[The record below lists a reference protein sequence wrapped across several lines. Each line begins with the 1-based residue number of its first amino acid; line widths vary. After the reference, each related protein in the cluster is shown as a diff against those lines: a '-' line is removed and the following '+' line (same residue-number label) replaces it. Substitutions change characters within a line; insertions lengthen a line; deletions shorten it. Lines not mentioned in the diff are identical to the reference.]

1 MSVGRAQGI
10 LIGPRTTI
18 YALLQAYPFLEAF
31 LLVRVRG
38 FEALHD
44 ERARTR
50 WARVMTLD
58 DVGLRLNKPWQ
69 QLVREIAAEVERG
82 IGRMPRIADAPRRIV
97 EDERRLGELRDI
109 ADGLEAGA
117 PLQEMAARWRAATD
131 DLEQAETAALGAAL
145 SAAAVAGRK
154 AADRAVAE
162 AARSG
167 ETALVAPPRGHPLDT
182 LRREAG
188 HVAELCSGLKAELDR
203 LGGSPTRRRWQREKP
218 LVSRFVGR
226 LSAVELRFRREQQ
239 AWFPALAVHGVDGP
253 RTLLEARQAGA
264 LETLRRLRLAVDGDD
279 ASSVAEAGARL
290 VDALEDLL
298 AQDERV
304 LEPLATRYFSAD
316 DWGAVRELEDGVG
329 WSLIRP
335 PPAWPR
341 S

>member
-1 MSVGRAQGI
+1 MSVGRAQDI
-10 LIGPRTTI
+10 LIGPRTTV
-18 YALLQAYPFLEAF
+18 YALLQAYPFLESF

-38 FEALHD
+38 FEALRD

-50 WARVMTLD
+50 WARVMTID
-58 DVGLRLNKPWQ
+58 DVGLRLNMPWQ

-82 IGRMPRIADAPRRIV
+82 IGRLPRVADAPRRIV
-97 EDERRLGELRDI
+97 DDERRLGELRDI
-109 ADGLEAGA
+109 VDGLEAGA
-117 PLQEMAARWRAATD
+117 PLLEMAARWRAATD
-131 DLEQAETAALGAAL
+131 DLEQAETAALDAAL
-145 SAAAVAGRK
+145 SAAAVAGRA
-154 AADRAVAE
+154 AADRAVA
-162 AARSG
+162 AAAGSG
-167 ETALVAPPRGHPLDT
+167 DAALVAPPSGHPLDT

-188 HVAELCSGLKAELDR
+188 HVRQLSAGLKAELDR

-218 LVSRFVGR
+218 LVSRLVER

-253 RTLLEARQAGA
+253 QALLEVRQAGA

-279 ASSVAEAGARL
+279 AASVAEAGARL

-298 AQDERV
+298 AQDERL
-304 LEPLATRYFSAD
+304 LEPLATRYFSSD

-329 WSLIRP
+329 WGLIPP
-335 PPAWPR
+335 PPAWPD